1 MIKRL
6 LILAICAIVS
16 LPLAASPSS
25 ANPSIHKPF
34 RIFAVLWRGETDVE
48 AGFRDYL
55 TQRRIPFELTV
66 RNLKLDRGNVP
77 PILEEIE
84 KVKPDLVYTWGTGTT
99 SSVLGRFDSATP
111 QKFVEGI
118 PGLFVMVAY
127 PMKAR
132 IVKSY
137 EETGRPV
144 TGVSFLAPVEVQLN
158 AILAYR
164 PFKTIAVIYDKK
176 ASNSRINVEQLREE
190 TAKMKLDL
198 IVLPVPLDDKN
209 KPDPKALPGLVETAK
224 SRGAEILYMGPDSFL
239 TRHGKAYT
247 GAAIKAGLPIFAST
261 QAPLKEHR
269 ATFGLVTDYHTL
281 GKLAGYQA
289 EQILVKKKKPE
300 DIPVK
305 RLARYKLWINI
316 DVARLVKIYP
326 PMSMIP
332 IAYISNSVG
341 Q

>member
-1 MIKRL
+1 MKRL
-6 LILAICAIVS
+6 VILVLCAM
-16 LPLAASPSS
+16 LPLSPNPSS
-25 ANPSIHKPF
+25 ANTGVQKPF

-55 TQRRIPFELTV
+55 NQRRIPFELTV
-66 RNLKLDRGNVP
+66 RNLKLNRGNVP
-77 PILEEIE
+77 PILEEIARE
-84 KVKPDLVYTWGTGTT
+84 KPDLVYTWGTGTT
-99 SSVLGRFDSATP
+99 SSVLGRFDSETP
-111 QKFVEGI
+111 ERFVEGI

-127 PMKAR
+127 PQKAR

-164 PFKTIAVIYDKK
+164 PFKTIAVIYDEK

-190 TAKMKLDL
+190 ATKMQLNL
-198 IVLPVPLDDKN
+198 IVLPVPLNDN
-209 KPDPKALPGLVETAK
+209 GRSDPRTLPGLVETAK
-224 SRGAEILYMGPDSFL
+224 ARGADILYMGPDSFL
-239 TRHGKAYT
+239 TRHGKTYT

-261 QAPLKEHR
+261 QAPLKDHR

-289 EQILVKKKKPE
+289 EQILVEKKRPE

-332 IAYISNSVG
+332 IAYITNSAV